1 MVIHIGRCDPRNA
14 VARSTLYMLLAKYL
28 MRSVLHCGFVAA
40 FGCGGMTPTD
50 EVVDCST
57 TTDVDT
63 FVVGL
68 EHRGVAGKFQFAL
81 MAIDPAPAVRG
92 DNTWIVRVD
101 RLTQGAVEA
110 PIDGATISVSPYMP
124 SHMHYTPITAQITP
138 LTGGQYE
145 LRPVNL
151 WMPGVWETTI
161 QATSG
166 GDSDRAIYKFCI
178 Q

>member
-1 MVIHIGRCDPRNA
+1 MQV
-14 VARSTLYMLLAKYL
+14 RSRVTSAWLVM
-28 MRSVLHCGFVAA
+28 AA
-40 FGCGGMTPTD
+40 ACGGMSDGD

-57 TTDVDT
+57 TTGTDT

-68 EHRGVAGKFQFAL
+68 EHRGVAGKLGFAL
-81 MAIDPAPAVRG
+81 MSIDPAPAARG
-92 DNTWIVRVD
+92 DNTWVVKVS
-101 RLTQGAVEA
+101 RLTGGQVGEAV
-110 PIDGATISVSPYMP
+110 DGATISVSPFMP
-124 SHMHYTPITAQITP
+124 SHMHSTPITAQVTA

-161 QATSG
+161 QATSN
-166 GDSDRAIYKFCI
+166 GDSDRAVYKFCI

>member
-1 MVIHIGRCDPRNA
+1 MLFGRNA
-14 VARSTLYMLLAKYL
+14 VRSFF
-28 MRSVLHCGFVAA
+28 HCCLVALVA
-40 FGCGGMTPTD
+40 CGGTSPSD

-57 TTDVDT
+57 VTGTDT

-68 EHRGVAGKFQFAL
+68 EHRGVAGKFDFKL
-81 MAIDPAPAVRG
+81 MSIDPAPAARG
-92 DNTWIVRVD
+92 DNTWIVQVQRIANG
-101 RLTQGAVEA
+101 TVEA
-110 PIDGATISVSPYMP
+110 AIDGATVSVSPFMP
-124 SHMHYTPITAQITP
+124 SHMHYTPITAQVTP

-161 QATSG
+161 QATVG
-166 GDSDRAIYKFCI
+166 ADSDRAVYTFCI